1 MHLLLMVYWKEVTPM
16 LPLFIK
22 LWPSGV
28 LHQTTWALFPS
39 TGLVQW
45 LTYAIL
51 LCFDFPFSQESF
63 IACRRRMRHQCTM
76 MYSPT
81 LDRHQVMPFLS
92 SLRRASLVTL
102 RGELPHG
109 CSMVFAS
116 ASPLVSFLAT
126 TMLSEVLHLLC
137 PNLYLT

>member
-1 MHLLLMVYWKEVTPM
+1 MHLLLMVYWKEVTPI
-16 LPLFIK
+16 LPLFVK
-22 LWPSGV
+22 LWLSGV
-28 LHQTTWALFPS
+28 LHQTTWVLFPS
-39 TGLVQW
+39 MVLVQW
-45 LTYAIL
+45 LMYTIL
-51 LCFDFPFSQESF
+51 LCFNFPFSQESF

-81 LDRHQVMPFLS
+81 LGRCHAMPFLS

-126 TMLSEVLHLLC
+126 TITM
-137 PNLYLT
+137 